1 MKWVWGKDLIRL
13 FIDEI
18 IVKIKVYRYWEVL
31 LYVITQIEMDFGVSG
46 CLHEANVSSE
56 TKRTIAQRNWC
67 LKTHCMC
74 VCVCIPHLPANA
86 QTFNRIQRASNDRD
100 GTTRSQR
107 KLDILEQLVIVFS
120 FFRYRTT
127 QSDHKTQV
135 WYNEPTNVFFLVLVL
150 SHGWVVNEWN
160 ELKPKK

>member
-1 MKWVWGKDLIRL
+1 MMKWVWAKDLIRL

-67 LKTHCMC
+67 LKTYCMC
-74 VCVCIPHLPANA
+74 ICVCIPHLPANA
-86 QTFNRIQRASNDRD
+86 QTFNWIQRASNAMVHAIP
-100 GTTRSQR
+100 TETRY
-107 KLDILEQLVIVFS
+107 
-120 FFRYRTT
+120 FRAVG
-127 QSDHKTQV
+127 DCF
-135 WYNEPTNVFFLVLVL
+135 FFLSL
-150 SHGWVVNEWN
+150 SCNA
-160 ELKPKK
+160 KKS